1 MSLQVIGA
9 GTDVGR
15 TMDLRELISDVAVR
29 AVSIGGGVA
38 PSGHASSLHGVAVR
52 ICDLTEDSRTVLPG
66 SLFIARAGLKS
77 DGRKYIIDAAKAGA
91 AAVIVETP
99 IGSEPHAF
107 VTQLRAD
114 VRGDLPAD
122 VPILAVDDA
131 LKAAAVIAEK
141 FYGVPTSTLGVGAVT
156 GTNGKTTITWL
167 AWQLLNSCG
176 VRCGLIG
183 TVMIDDGITAAPAG
197 MTTPPAI
204 EMSRT
209 ASVMLE
215 AGCKAMVIEA
225 SSHALHQ
232 HRVDALK
239 FDAAVFT
246 NLTGDHLDYHKTM
259 DNYAAAKARLFEL
272 LPDDAIAIV
281 NAEDGWAGRMARDCR
296 APILACATGSDP
308 RYVVGAPRARQSPC
322 TIETLGIS
330 LRGMRV
336 RLRGPWGVIESSV
349 RLVGA
354 HNAMNLLQAVALA
367 HALGAGREQI
377 STSLE
382 AVTAPPGRLEPVS
395 ADDDDVHVLVDY
407 AHTDDGLRNALNAVR
422 RAMDESRAAATD
434 IGGGALRVVFGCG
447 GDRDRTKRPRMG
459 LAAAELADFAVVTSD
474 NPRSERPGEIV
485 NEILAGVPQNRRGAV
500 SVHVEREQ
508 AIRECVLHAA
518 SGDVIVIA
526 GKGHEKEQVL
536 SDGKGGLVRVPFD
549 DCDVAKR
556 ALELRRSKRV

>member
-1 MSLQVIGA
+1 M
-9 GTDVGR
+9 
-15 TMDLRELISDVAVR
+15 
-29 AVSIGGGVA
+29 
-38 PSGHASSLHGVAVR
+38 
-52 ICDLTEDSRTVLPG
+52 LPG

-77 DGRKYIIDAAKAGA
+77 DGRKYIVDAAKAGA

-99 IGSEPHAF
+99 TGSEPSAF
-107 VTQLRAD
+107 VSQLRAD
-114 VRGDLPAD
+114 LRGELPDAM
-122 VPILAVDDA
+122 PIVAVDDA

-141 FYGVPTSTLGVGAVT
+141 FYGSPTRTLGVGAVT

-209 ASVMLE
+209 AGVMLE

-232 HRVDALK
+232 HRVDALQ

-272 LPDDAIAIV
+272 LPDGAIAIV
-281 NAEDGWAGRMARDCR
+281 NAEDGWAGRMVRDCR
-296 APILACATGSDP
+296 APILACAAGSEA
-308 RYVVGAPRARQSPC
+308 RYVMGASRVKQSPC

-330 LRGMRV
+330 LRGMQV
-336 RLRGPWGVIESSV
+336 RLRGPWGVIESNV

-354 HNAMNLLQAVALA
+354 HNAMNLLQAVSLA

-377 STSLE
+377 SNSLE

-395 ADDDDVHVLVDY
+395 SDDDDVHVLVDY
-407 AHTDDGLRNALNAVR
+407 AHTDDGLRNALTAVR
-422 RAMDESRAAATD
+422 RAMDESRSAA
-434 IGGGALRVVFGCG
+434 GGGGVLRVVFGCG

-508 AIRECVLHAA
+508 AIRECVMHAG

-549 DCDVAKR
+549 DCEVAKR